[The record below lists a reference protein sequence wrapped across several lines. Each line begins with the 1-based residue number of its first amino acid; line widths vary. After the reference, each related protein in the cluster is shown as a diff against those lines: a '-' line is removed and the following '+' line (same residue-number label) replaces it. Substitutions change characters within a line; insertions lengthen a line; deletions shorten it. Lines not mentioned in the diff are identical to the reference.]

1 MNPSSLFTDALL
13 AYSVHEHQL
22 GHVKRVDMWV
32 HMRSFTIQDDGR
44 GMGLDRPGYV
54 ESLMGLL
61 AGRGGE
67 VQLHGVGLAII
78 AAATPLL
85 TVESRRGDK
94 LWTQRFAW
102 GMPEAPAT
110 SAPAGSAKGT
120 RITIELAPGAPAL
133 DVATVQAQAARWQQ
147 SNPGLAIEVH

>member
-85 TVESRRGDK
+85 TVESRRGTISTFD
-94 LWTQRFAW
+94 
-102 GMPEAPAT
+102 
-110 SAPAGSAKGT
+110 SSAGSGFN
-120 RITIELAPGAPAL
+120 LF
-133 DVATVQAQAARWQQ
+133 VQACFSPTRRRCWQTIAMT
-147 SNPGLAIEVH
+147 GIRIYT